1 MYIPPSQ
8 IISGL
13 STNGSEYILS
23 TTGESYSGVYF
34 KTLTGKAYT
43 GQTPSTKSILLL
55 SRLTFDPVE
64 SIGEDN
70 FNTLYNSY
78 IESKNETSLNFFE
91 QEKYINREWREVRA
105 SINTKITPQDI
116 KNGYVKRY
124 FLRNLKTL
132 TFSETGSNYF
142 GKIRS
147 RDPKVAWDM
156 YDFAYIQWFIKGQKE
171 KVYEKNLKNVKNIEE
186 PFSYKNQ
193 LGKDWIGFSLYFKDN
208 FNQFYLES

>member
-8 IISGL
+8 IITGL
-13 STNGSEYILS
+13 STNGSEYVLS
-23 TTGESYSGVYF
+23 TTGEPYSGLYF
-34 KTLTGKAYT
+34 KTLTGKVYT
-43 GQTPSTKSILLL
+43 GQTPSSKSILLL
-55 SRLTFDPVE
+55 SRLTLNPLD
-64 SIGEDN
+64 SIGDEK
-70 FNTLYNSY
+70 FNSLYNSY
-78 IESKNETSLNFFE
+78 IESQNNETTNSFE
-91 QEKYINREWREVRA
+91 RDKYVNREWREVK
-105 SINTKITPQDI
+105 SPINTKITTQDV

-132 TFSETGSNYF
+132 TFSETGSDYF